1 MSENKNVIKDK
12 SELLFLYES
21 SYSMPNG
28 DPFTGEQRYDEEN
41 KKILVSDVRIK
52 RFIRDFLEGQGMDIY
67 VSDKTGAGKTS
78 SAGVIKHLFEKTFK
92 CEITDVEKLLKK
104 CIDVRLFGGIA
115 TLKDTESKVKIER
128 KEYKLE
134 NAHTQFTGPVQFS
147 LLNPSLNKVNMR
159 MHQNT
164 THFTSREDK
173 KQGSI
178 GTTSLVPYSLVQI
191 HGWINPLSAIETG
204 MTPKD
209 EATMFKVLWHSVNSI
224 NTRTKHGDS
233 VFVVQVI
240 YNNNYDK
247 IYGIDRLITIK
258 AIDEQKTEE
267 TFRSRDDFKID
278 FSKFAEK
285 VKTEKVKEIRYYTE
299 IDELEKLFRKS
310 LVLKDEDNKKA
321 TVIEEKDKYKISV
334 TKFNFKMD
342 ENKDSLEKEKK

>member
-1 MSENKNVIKDK
+1 MSENNNVIKDK

-28 DPFTGEQRYDEEN
+28 DPFTGEQRYDEET

-52 RFIRDFLEGQGMDIY
+52 RFIRDFLEGQKNQIY

-78 SAGVIKHLFEKTFK
+78 AAGVIKFLYENTFK
-92 CEITDVEKLLKK
+92 KEIDDVQEILKK

-115 TLKDTESKVKIER
+115 TLKDKEATVANVKL
-128 KEYKLE
+128 K

-147 LLNPSLNKVNMR
+147 LLNPSFNKVNMR

-164 THFTSREDK
+164 THFTSSEDK

-178 GTTSLVPYSLVQI
+178 GTTTLVPYSLVQV

-204 MTPKD
+204 MTPED
-209 EATMFKVLWHSVNSI
+209 EAIMFKALWHSVNAI

-233 VFVVQVI
+233 VFVVQIV

-247 IYGIDRLITIK
+247 IYGIDRLIEIK

-267 TFRSRDDFKID
+267 AFRSRDDFNID

-285 VKTEKVKEIRYYTE
+285 VKSEKVKKIRYYTE
-299 IDELEKLFRKS
+299 IDELDKQFRKE
-310 LVLKDEDNKKA
+310 LDLEDDSNEIA
-321 TVIEEKDKYKISV
+321 IGEHKISV
-334 TKFNFKMD
+334 SKFNVNMD
-342 ENKDSLEKEKK
+342 KKEEK